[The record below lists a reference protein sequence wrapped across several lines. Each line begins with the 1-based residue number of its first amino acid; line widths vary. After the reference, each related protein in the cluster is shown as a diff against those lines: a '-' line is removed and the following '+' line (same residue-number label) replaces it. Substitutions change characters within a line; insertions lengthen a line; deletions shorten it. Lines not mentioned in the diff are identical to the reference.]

1 MTETM
6 ASRLIFDPLAALAI
20 APLISST
27 CTLWYAFDQHHF
39 LRIFT
44 SPTNRPK
51 SDLILPTYF
60 KEFFAAALP
69 RVVGLLGLTFW
80 TSIGNYYWRYDSLV
94 ANRSLRWYVAGA
106 SLAASHLLFVPL
118 VAPRIR
124 AIVEDDRSKGTPTDV
139 LDEWLNIHLWRT
151 WTVDVAAWAC
161 LAVAVSFNVKI

>member
-1 MTETM
+1 M
-6 ASRLIFDPLAALAI
+6 ASRLVFDPMAALAV
-20 APLISST
+20 APLVSST
-27 CTLWYAFDQHHF
+27 CTLWYSFDQHHF
-39 LRIFT
+39 LRVFN

-51 SDLILPTYF
+51 SDSILPTYF
-60 KEFFAAALP
+60 KEFFAAGLL

-94 ANRSLRWYVAGA
+94 GNQSLRWYVAGA

-124 AIVEDDRSKGTPTDV
+124 AIVEDDRSKGTPTSV

-161 LAVAVSFNVKI
+161 LAVAVTLNVKV